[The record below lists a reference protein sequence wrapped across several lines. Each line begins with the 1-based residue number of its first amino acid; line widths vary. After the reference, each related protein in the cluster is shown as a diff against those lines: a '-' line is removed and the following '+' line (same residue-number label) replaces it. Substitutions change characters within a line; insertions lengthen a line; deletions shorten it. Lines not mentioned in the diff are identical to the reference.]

1 MGSFFKGKT
10 QTSSVQATDPIQQQA
25 FNNYNNA
32 LGDVRGMIRP
42 NFMSQLANPVYGGQT
57 YANLDPMQQQ
67 YYTGIGQAA
76 GNVFDAGANQYN
88 ATKDYGSRL
97 AAFGNYVQ
105 DPNAGMNYAAAYANS
120 PQVQAMIDA
129 SARDYSRNLFENQL
143 PGLNRGAIGSGNMNS
158 TRAGVMEGLLRSRT
172 AEDIADM
179 SATQRFNA
187 MNQGLGQFNTNVNQQ
202 AAMLSQMQNA
212 NTAGYNNLANALN
225 MFSSGGQFMRDYNQ
239 GMMDDSRNRFYEAQN
254 RPFELA
260 QNYLGLMTPGA
271 SFNGGA
277 GVGAGDISQGPSGA
291 DKLGQV
297 ANIVGTGMTLFCWV
311 AREAYGEHNF
321 KWRMFRHWMFF
332 ESPRWFFKLYSKYG
346 ESFAKYIHDKPRL
359 KLIVRKL
366 MDRAIKQYGGPHG
379 AI

>member
-10 QTSSVQATDPIQQQA
+10 QTNTVQSVDPIQQQA

-32 LGDVRGMIRP
+32 LGDVRGAIRP

-57 YANLDPMQQQ
+57 YANLDPLQQQ
-67 YYTGIGQAA
+67 YYSNIGQAA
-76 GNVFDAGANQYN
+76 GNVLDGGASQYN
-88 ATKDYGSRL
+88 ATKDFGSRL

-105 DPNAGMNYAAAYANS
+105 DPSAGLDYASAYANS

-143 PGLNRGAIGSGNMNS
+143 PGLNRSAIGAGNMNS

-187 MNQGLGQFNTNVNQQ
+187 MGQGLGQFNTNINQQ

-212 NTAGYNNLANALN
+212 NQAGYGNLANALN

-239 GMMDDSRNRFYEAQN
+239 GMMTDQRDRFYEQQN
-254 RPFELA
+254 RPLELA
-260 QNYLGLMTPGA
+260 QNYLSLMTPGA

-277 GVGAGDISQGPSGA
+277 GVGAADISQGPSTA

-297 ANIVGTGMTLFCWV
+297 LQIAGTGASLFCWV

-332 ESPRWFFKLYSKYG
+332 ESPRWFLKLYSKHG
-346 ESFAKYIHDKPRL
+346 ESFANYIHDKPCL

-366 MDRAIKQYGGPHG
+366 MDKAIKQYGGPHG

>member
-1 MGSFFKGKT
+1 MGSFFSGKT
-10 QTSSVQATDPIQQQA
+10 KGHSVQSVDPIQQQA
-25 FNNYNNA
+25 FANYNNA

-42 NFMSQLANPVYGGQT
+42 NFMAQLANPVYGGQT
-57 YANLDPMQQQ
+57 YADLDPMQKH
-67 YYTGIGQAA
+67 YYSSIGKTA
-76 GNVFDAGANQYN
+76 GDVLGGGTSQYN
-88 ATKDYGSRL
+88 ATKDFGSRL

-105 DPNAGMNYAAAYANS
+105 DPNAGLDYASAYANS

-143 PGLNRGAIGSGNMNS
+143 PELNRGAIGSGNMNS

-172 AEDIADM
+172 AEDVADM
-179 SATQRFNA
+179 SAAQRFNA

-212 NTAGYNNLANALN
+212 NQAGYNNLANALN

-239 GMMDDSRNRFYEAQN
+239 GMMMDQRDRFYELQN
-254 RPFELA
+254 RPIELA

-277 GVGAGDISQGPSGA
+277 GVGAGDISQGPSTA
-291 DKLGQV
+291 DKIGTVLQI
-297 ANIVGTGMTLFCWV
+297 AGTGAQLFCWV

-332 ESPRWFFKLYSKYG
+332 ESPRWFLKLYSKYG
-346 ESFAKYIHDKPRL
+346 ESFANYIHDKPRL

-366 MDRAIKQYGGPHG
+366 MDKAIKQYGGPHG